1 MSHSTEFVRLN
12 RQEAEAIHGLIE
24 WAKRHRHPELSRG
37 SLADPFH
44 PLSTASDK
52 LKATSRAMRHRG
64 NFSIEEEGNG

>member
-37 SLADPFH
+37 ALLDPFS
-44 PLSTASDK
+44 PYSTAADK
-52 LKATSRAMRHRG
+52 LKPIARAMRHQG
-64 NFSIEEEGNG
+64 MSSIEEEGNG